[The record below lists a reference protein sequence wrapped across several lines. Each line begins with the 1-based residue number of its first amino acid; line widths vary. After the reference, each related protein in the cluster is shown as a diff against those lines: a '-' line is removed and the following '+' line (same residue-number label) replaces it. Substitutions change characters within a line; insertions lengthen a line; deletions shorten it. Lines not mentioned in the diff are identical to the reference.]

1 MKDLNVMNFKKTY
14 LTIVLLLVGIYAI
27 GQDTLTLSDAVKLG
41 LENNFSIRIARN
53 DVTIADNNNS
63 VGNAG
68 MLPKIDA
75 SGASNNSKY
84 NLKQESDDGTEYS
97 NSSYPNYGLTSGI
110 QLNWTIFDGFAMFA
124 NKKKYSTLE
133 DLSNVNFQMTVED
146 VAASIILNYYTI
158 SIENN
163 LLENYHEIL
172 TLSRDRFKI
181 AREKAAIGTSYQIA
195 VMQAEVDYR
204 ADSSQMLQ
212 QVNKIQNLKI
222 NLNKLI
228 GREPEI
234 NFEVNKITPEVT
246 AIELNSIIN
255 NLLNQNK
262 ELQAAKL
269 NLRLKELAIREAQ
282 ASRYPKINLSSAYNF
297 SRTSTPDGNTE
308 LYRTYGPA
316 FGISAGITLFN
327 GLNANRNIKNA
338 RINRDNQDLS
348 NQEKVQNLKGE
359 AIKYYNNLVLAK
371 NLVELEKKS
380 AELAR
385 TNSDVAME
393 KYRIGI
399 ISDIELRDAQIK
411 YLDAEY
417 RYLNALMQAKTAGVE
432 LQVLMG
438 TVSIP

>member
-1 MKDLNVMNFKKTY
+1 
-14 LTIVLLLVGIYAI
+14 
-27 GQDTLTLSDAVKLG
+27 
-41 LENNFSIRIARN
+41 
-53 DVTIADNNNS
+53 
-63 VGNAG
+63 
-68 MLPKIDA
+68 
-75 SGASNNSKY
+75 
-84 NLKQESDDGTEYS
+84 
-97 NSSYPNYGLTSGI
+97 
-110 QLNWTIFDGFAMFA
+110 MFA
-124 NKKKYSTLE
+124 SKQKYSTME
-133 DLSNVNFQMTVED
+133 ELSNVSFQMTIED
-146 VAASIILNYYTI
+146 IAASIIINYYTI

-163 LLENYHEIL
+163 LLENYHEML

-181 AREKAAIGTSYQIA
+181 AREKAAIGTSFQIA

-297 SRTSTPDGNTE
+297 SRTSTPEGSTE

-327 GLNANRNIKNA
+327 GFNTNRNIKNA
-338 RINRDNQDLS
+338 KINRDNQDLS
-348 NQEKVQNLKGE
+348 NQEKIQNLKGE

-380 AELAR
+380 ADLAR

-417 RYLNALMQAKTAGVE
+417 RYLNALMQAKTAEVE

-438 TVSIP
+438 TVVIPQ

>member
-1 MKDLNVMNFKKTY
+1 MN
-14 LTIVLLLVGIYAI
+14 LTKIKLLMIAMMLTNIIAI

-41 LENNFSIRIARN
+41 MENNFSIRIARN
-53 DVTIADNNNS
+53 DAAIASNNNS
-63 VGNAG
+63 IGNAG

-84 NLKQESDDGTEYS
+84 NLKQEYADGTEYS

-124 NKKKYSTLE
+124 IKRKYSTLE
-133 DLSNVNFQMTVED
+133 DLSNVNFQMTLED

-234 NFEVNKITPEVT
+234 NFEVNKITPEVA

-282 ASRYPKINLSSAYNF
+282 SSRYPKINLSSAYNF
-297 SRTSTPDGNTE
+297 SRTSTPDGSTE
-308 LYRTYGPA
+308 LSRTFGPA

-327 GLNANRNIKNA
+327 GLNDNRNIKNA
-338 RINRDNQDLS
+338 KITRDNQDLS
-348 NQEKVQNLKGE
+348 YQEKMQNLKGE

-417 RYLNALMQAKTAGVE
+417 RYLNALMQAKTAEVE

-438 TVSIP
+438 AVAIP

>member
-1 MKDLNVMNFKKTY
+1 MIAMM
-14 LTIVLLLVGIYAI
+14 LTSFIAI

-53 DVTIADNNNS
+53 DATIASNNNS
-63 VGNAG
+63 IGNAG

-84 NLKQESDDGTEYS
+84 DLKQEYADGTEYS
-97 NSSYPNYGLTSGI
+97 NSSYPSYGLTSGI

-124 NKKKYSTLE
+124 NKRKYSTLE

-282 ASRYPKINLSSAYNF
+282 SSRYPKINLSSAYNF
-297 SRTSTPDGNTE
+297 SRTSTPDGSTE
-308 LYRTYGPA
+308 LSRTYGPA

-338 RINRDNQDLS
+338 KITRDNQDLS
-348 NQEKVQNLKGE
+348 NQEKMQNLKGE

-417 RYLNALMQAKTAGVE
+417 RYLNALMQAKTAEVE

-438 TVSIP
+438 AVAIP